1 MLTGSGPLAIASFPP
16 GAVAAGTTFLQSNHR
31 QSNIFSLGRRSEL
44 TLDSVSVETLRR

>member
-1 MLTGSGPLAIASFPP
+1 MLTGSGPLVIASFPP
-16 GAVAAGTTFLQSNHR
+16 GAVAGTTFLQSNHR